1 MSEYDRVFGDGNN
14 YSYIPAT
21 MMNSSASSDVD
32 WNAVMTAGIKGAA
45 MNAMSAMVGGA
56 YQDGQL
62 QNVQTLGGPPPVQQ
76 GMSTTTLLLLGVVAW
91 MVLGKGS

>member
-1 MSEYDRVFGDGNN
+1 MSEYDRVFGEGNN

-62 QNVQTLGGPPPVQQ
+62 QNVQTLGGPPPQQ
-76 GMSTTTLLLLGVVAW
+76 GMNPTTLLLIGGLAW
-91 MVLGKGS
+91 LVLGKGS